1 MHKRR
6 SLSQAST
13 LATLVACLGAWPVSA
28 AAQQEPAPAQ
38 QEPAAVLQH
47 EPAAVQQEKAATP
60 APVKWKIYRDERY
73 AFRLSYPA
81 DSQVQK
87 GKDRGYQYMRVQNYE
102 PDPGQTAMQPGEY
115 HLEVL
120 IFDHRLGHRMRGSC
134 RELVREAHQV
144 RAGKVNALRGLAE
157 QNEDA
162 PGTSFALCLQAGK
175 VDVLV
180 MATERDPLGP
190 LANRL
195 LDAVRFGN

>member
-1 MHKRR
+1 MRNR
-6 SLSQAST
+6 WFLSHACT
-13 LATLVACLGAWPVSA
+13 LPALVASLGAWPVSA
-28 AAQQEPAPAQ
+28 AAQQDPPA
-38 QEPAAVLQH
+38 V
-47 EPAAVQQEKAATP
+47 VQNEQAATP
-60 APVKWKIYRDERY
+60 APVKWKVYRDERY

-87 GKDRGYQYMRVQNYE
+87 GRDRGYQYMRVHNYE
-102 PDPGQTAMQPGEY
+102 SDPGQTAMQPGEY

-120 IFDHRLGHRMRGSC
+120 IFDHRLGHRMHGSC

-157 QNEDA
+157 QGDDA
-162 PGTSFALCLQAGK
+162 AGTSFALCLQAGK

-180 MATERDPLGP
+180 MATELEPLGP

-195 LDAVRFGN
+195 LDSVRFGN